1 MEKICD
7 LHTHSVFSDG
17 TWTPTQLIEEA
28 ERIGLS
34 AIALTDHNTVDG
46 LHEFLSAA
54 QGKNLEAIPGV
65 EFSTDYMGMDIHV
78 VAHYVMPSHFSEV
91 TRLMEEGRRK
101 KEESNL
107 RLIENLSK
115 IGFSINYEAMRDAA
129 PGGQINRAHIA
140 AAMLKNGWVSSMQD
154 AFNRYLEP
162 KCGLYTAPKRPDIFE
177 MIRFIRSIGAVPILA
192 HPFLKLTLDQLRE
205 FLPEAVKAGLLGMET
220 EYVSFDEETT
230 RMAKGLAREHG
241 LLESGGS
248 DFHGDN
254 KPGIF
259 LGVGRGNLHVPLSF
273 RDGIRQAASLNGT
286 NWLPDNFR
294 KI

>member
-46 LHEFLSAA
+46 LEEFLSAA
-54 QGKNLEAIPGV
+54 RGKNLEAIPGV
-65 EFSTDYMGMDIHV
+65 EFSTDYLDMDIHV
-78 VAHYVMPSHFSEV
+78 VAHYVMPAHFQEV
-91 TRLMEEGRRK
+91 TGRMAEGRRK

-107 RLIENLSK
+107 RLIENLAE
-115 IGFSINYEAMRDAA
+115 IGFPIDYQALRDAT

-140 AAMLKNGWVSSMQD
+140 SAMLKNGWVSTRQE

-162 KCGLYTAPKRPDIFE
+162 RCGLYTAPKRPDIFE
-177 MIRFIRSIGAVPILA
+177 MIRFIRSIGGVPILA
-192 HPFLKLTLDQLRE
+192 HPFLKLNEQQLRE
-205 FLPEAVKAGLLGMET
+205 LLPEAVKAGLLGMET
-220 EYVSFDEETT
+220 EYVSFDAETT
-230 RMAKGLAREHG
+230 SLAKSLAEEFS

-254 KPGIF
+254 KPGIH

-273 RDGIRQAASLNGT
+273 RDQIRQAASL
-286 NWLPDNFR
+286 
-294 KI
+294 